1 MILRQY
7 LHSEADRRAFRE
19 LMLREIPPRPPG
31 AEEIRARNMG
41 LTSGAPSA

>member
-7 LHSEADRRAFRE
+7 LHSEADRRAFTE
-19 LMLREIPPRPPG
+19 LMLRDTPPRPPG
-31 AEEIRARNMG
+31 ADEIRARNMG